1 MNVMILCM
9 NFGMIVVN
17 QSIKTMQNYVTWIQ
31 KALLFILKLKIFMKI
46 LQMMFKNG
54 LIHHIMKSIDH
65 CLLEKN
71 KKYIGLMEDEIG
83 GKIMTEF
90 AALRPKTYSYLMD
103 DGDSNKEAKG
113 TKMCVIKRKLKF
125 NDYKSCLI
133 NN

>member
-9 NFGMIVVN
+9 NFGMIVLN

-31 KALLFILKLKIFMKI
+31 KVLLFILKLKVFMKI
-46 LQMMFKNG
+46 LQMMFKRG

-65 CLLEKN
+65 FLLEKN
-71 KKYIGLMEDEIG
+71 KTYIGLMEDEIG

-90 AALRPKTYSYLMD
+90 AAVRPKTYSYLMD
-103 DGDSNKEAKG
+103 GGDSNKEAKE

>member
-9 NFGMIVVN
+9 NFGMIVLN
-17 QSIKTMQNYVTWIQ
+17 QSIKTMQNYVTWIR

-54 LIHHIMKSIDH
+54 LIHHFMKSIDH

-71 KKYIGLMEDEIG
+71 KKYIGLMEDKIG

-103 DGDSNKEAKG
+103 DGDSNKEAKE

-125 NDYKSCLI
+125 NDYISCLI